1 MRPFFL
7 HLGAVGIAAL
17 QIASCRL
24 WYDVLPSTLEG
35 DHEGGRGLG
44 GASGDAATGLGGIGA
59 SSTDAGTD
67 GSGGATTAGTG
78 TGGIPL
84 NTRLVHRYTFD
95 GTGTTVTDGVGTA
108 HGTIVGG
115 ATLDGDGKVTLA
127 GGTSDE
133 YIELPNGIISSLS
146 ATTIETWV
154 YWDGDEP
161 WAWQRVF
168 DFGNSDAGEGLQGIS
183 ATTHLSLAL
192 ESSFT
197 RLVFDA
203 DPALQEQTWRH
214 HFGGGLTGAEPYHI
228 VAVFSDEPGD
238 QHIICYVDGV
248 PLAGA
253 TSVPDSEGLADLD
266 DVNNWLGRAQWA
278 ADDDFAGIFYEVRIY
293 DVALTQA
300 EVVESGAA
308 GPDTPIY

>member
-7 HLGAVGIAAL
+7 HVGAVGIAAL

-24 WYDVLPSTLEG
+24 WYEVLPSTLEG
-35 DHEGGRGLG
+35 NQGGGDLG
-44 GASGDAATGLGGIGA
+44 GASGDAATGPGGIGA

-67 GSGGATTAGTG
+67 GGGGATTGGTRA
-78 TGGIPL
+78 GGIPL
-84 NTRLVHRYTFD
+84 NTRLVHRYSFD
-95 GTGTTVTDGVGTA
+95 GTGTAVTDGVGTA
-108 HGTIVGG
+108 HGTILGG

-146 ATTIETWV
+146 AMTIETWI
-154 YWDGDEP
+154 YWEGDGP

-168 DFGNSDAGEGLQGIS
+168 DFGNSYAGEGLQGIS
-183 ATTHLSLAL
+183 ATTHFSLAL
-192 ESSFT
+192 ESSLT
-197 RLVFDA
+197 RFVFDA
-203 DPALQEQTWRH
+203 DPALQEQNWRYQW
-214 HFGGGLTGAEPYHI
+214 GGGLTGGKPHHI

-238 QHIICYVDGV
+238 QYIICYVDGV
-248 PLAGA
+248 PIADPA
-253 TSVPDSEGLADLD
+253 SVPDSEGLADLD

-300 EVVESGAA
+300 ELVESGAA